1 MTERERMISGK
12 LYNPYMIS
20 DNPWAEIRAACKKFN
35 ESDFWSDRSA
45 LDELK
50 VHFAEA
56 GEDMVLTPPF
66 YCDHGDK
73 IYFGKHFYANT
84 GLTILDENAV
94 IFGDDVFLGPHV
106 SIYTA
111 GHPLSAEVRNL
122 ELEYA
127 RAVKIGDSVWI
138 GGNVV
143 INPGV
148 TIGDDVVIGSGSVV
162 TKDIPS
168 HVIAAG
174 VPCKVIREITEDDI
188 IFWRKEL
195 EGYQNDVASRQNGLI
210 ENA

>member
-1 MTERERMISGK
+1 
-12 LYNPYMIS
+12 
-20 DNPWAEIRAACKKFN
+20 
-35 ESDFWSDRSA
+35 
-45 LDELK
+45 
-50 VHFAEA
+50 
-56 GEDMVLTPPF
+56 MVLTPPF
-66 YCDHGDK
+66 YCDHGNK

-84 GLTILDENAV
+84 GLTILNENAV
-94 IFGDDVFLGPHV
+94 VFGDDVFLGPHV

-127 RAVKIGDSVWI
+127 RPVKIGNSVWI

-143 INPGV
+143 INLGV

-174 VPCKVIREITEDDI
+174 VPCKVTREIMEEDI

-195 EGYQNDVASRQNGLI
+195 EEYQNDVASR
-210 ENA
+210 

>member
-1 MTERERMISGK
+1 MKQMEDWWAVFVQGGDMTERKRMISGK

-35 ESDFWSDRSA
+35 ESDFWSDKSA

-50 VHFAEA
+50 KHFAEA
-56 GEDMVLTPPF
+56 GEDMVLTSPF

-73 IYFGKHFYANT
+73 SYFGKHFYANT

-94 IFGDDVFLGPHV
+94 IFGDDVFPGPHV

-138 GGNVV
+138 GAGVTV
-143 INPGV
+143 LPGV
-148 TIGDDVVIGSGSVV
+148 AIGNNAVIGAGSVV
-162 TKDIPS
+162 NRDIPDG
-168 HVIAAG
+168 VVAAG
-174 VPCKVIREITEDDI
+174 NPCRVIRRITDADREKYKI
-188 IFWRKEL
+188 WH
-195 EGYQNDVASRQNGLI
+195 
-210 ENA
+210 